1 MENTIHIKSLSEN
14 NRKYKIQK
22 RPRGLKWLSLCA
34 MLFALC
40 SYAEAQ
46 PRKIIPRVGVL
57 ELNSRERPT
66 PALPSFRK
74 GLRDL
79 GYVEGQNILLDYRY
93 ADGKADRFPALAA
106 ELVQLAPDVLWLH
119 TNPAARSAKRATTT
133 IPIVVA
139 VSIGLVENGL
149 VASLAQPGGNL
160 TGLELPAGR
169 VSGRRLELLK
179 ESLPTISR
187 VAVLVDP
194 GWQGRAGVLSD
205 IEREARALGI
215 KLQPVQASSAA
226 NFDAAFAGMVH
237 GKADALMFM
246 KSALFA
252 VNRRQLAA
260 LALRHR
266 LPTMSFALP
275 FAEEGSLLAYGADPR
290 EMSHRSAVFVHKIL
304 QGIKPADLP
313 IERAAPKLVINLRTA
328 KQLGI
333 TIPPTVLFQANKVIK

>member
-1 MENTIHIKSLSEN
+1 MRLRTF
-14 NRKYKIQK
+14 
-22 RPRGLKWLSLCA
+22 GLISTLVLGLLA
-34 MLFALC
+34 GPLPV
-40 SYAEAQ
+40 EAQ
-46 PRKIIPRVGVL
+46 PREKIPKIGVL

-66 PALPSFRK
+66 PAVPSFRK

-79 GYVEGQNILLDYRY
+79 GYVEGQYILLDYRY

-119 TNPAARSAKRATTT
+119 TNPAARAAKRATTT

-149 VASLAQPGGNL
+149 VASLAKPDGNL
-160 TGLELPAGR
+160 TGLELPAGG
-169 VSGRRLELLK
+169 VTGRRLELLK
-179 ESLPTISR
+179 DAVPTISR

-194 GWQGRAGVLSD
+194 AWQGREGVPSK
-205 IEREARALGI
+205 IEREARALGVQ
-215 KLQPVQASSAA
+215 LLTVQASSPAD
-226 NFDAAFAGMVH
+226 FDAAFAAMVH
-237 GKADALMFM
+237 GNADALMFM

-252 VNRRQLAA
+252 VNRRQLGA
-260 LALRHR
+260 LALRHQ

-313 IERAAPKLVINLRTA
+313 IERAEPHLIINLKTA

-333 TIPPTVLFQANKVIK
+333 TIPPTVLYQATKVIK